1 MQQPKASYDISNL
14 PRKATDME
22 LHKIYHP
29 ITAAPF
35 KCNEN
40 YMEFEPCDA
49 LKPYI
54 RCFWGTKKPVCQKKS
69 SLVTTELVIPDT
81 CMDIIFTADFTNN
94 TIKNRFCG
102 IDDRTFLAQNS
113 SKEKKTFSLFAIRF
127 YAWGVPMFAEESMR
141 DTKNSFF
148 DVEFHFSKIKTE
160 IEQRLFDATDI
171 RQLILIAEN
180 TLLRHFNDRHKN
192 SIVFQATAKILASK
206 GNLSM
211 TDLKQEVLVSSRQ
224 LERLFLEYVGVAP
237 KNFASMA
244 RYQYLWNECIY
255 NKRFNITDAAYQ
267 YGYSD
272 QSHLCR
278 DFKKYHSMSISEARN
293 YAAQHVGNIQDGCL
307 EL

>member
-1 MQQPKASYDISNL
+1 
-14 PRKATDME
+14 ME
-22 LHKIYHP
+22 LHNIYHP

-35 KCNEN
+35 KCSEN

-54 RCFWGTKKPVCQKKS
+54 RCFWGTKKAVCQKKS
-69 SLVTTELVIPDT
+69 VLATTELVIPDT
-81 CMDIIFTADFTNN
+81 CMDIIFTTDFTNN

-113 SKEKKTFSLFAIRF
+113 SKEEKTFSLFAIRF

-148 DVEFHFSKIKTE
+148 DAEYHFSKIKKE

-171 RQLILIAEN
+171 RQLILIAESI
-180 TLLRHFNDRHKN
+180 LLHHINDKN
-192 SIVFQATAKILASK
+192 KNPVIFQAIAKILTSK

-211 TDLKQEVLVSSRQ
+211 TDLKQEVLVSDRQ
-224 LERLFLEYVGVAP
+224 LERLFLEYVGVSP

-244 RYQYLWNECIY
+244 RYQYLWNECICH
-255 NKRFNITDAAYQ
+255 RHFNIADAAYR

-278 DFKKYHSMSISEARN
+278 DFKKYHSMSISDARS
-293 YAAQHVGNIQDGCL
+293 YALQHVGNIQDGFL